1 MAIVQNSADI
11 SFRYQGF
18 SDLKKWLFMVV
29 ELEERIPGQIAI
41 VYCTDQYLKTVNQ
54 QYLKREYF
62 TDVIT
67 FDYSNENIISGDIM
81 ISIDRVRDNAEKFN
95 TSFKDELDRVMLH
108 GILHL
113 IGYNDSN
120 SQEVET
126 MRGKEDYYLELR
138 NISS

>member
-1 MAIVQNSADI
+1 
-11 SFRYQGF
+11 
-18 SDLKKWLFMVV
+18 MVV